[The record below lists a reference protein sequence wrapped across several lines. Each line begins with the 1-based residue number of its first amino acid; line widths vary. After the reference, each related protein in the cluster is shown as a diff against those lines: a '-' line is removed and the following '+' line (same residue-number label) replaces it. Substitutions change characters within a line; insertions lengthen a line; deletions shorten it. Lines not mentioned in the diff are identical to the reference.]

1 MIGLKQRILGICL
14 GTMYNDAVKVR
25 CHRAPCKVH
34 LPDFDLRAG
43 TRLGLLNNFRQEKSA
58 ECTRASNEGSGYRKN
73 TDCNKDYRH
82 QRPIYSASVHF
93 PFHPFPVAVDRTLCQ
108 KACPT
113 VTKYCVALTPGI
125 GLKFRPTSKRMGPI
139 GV

>member
-1 MIGLKQRILGICL
+1 MQGSSSRFRPARRYSPRLAELLSTGEICGMYASEQRRIRLSQEHRLKQRLSSP
-14 GTMYNDAVKVR
+14 TT
-25 CHRAPCKVH
+25 
-34 LPDFDLRAG
+34 DL
-43 TRLGLLNNFRQEKSA
+43 FCE
-58 ECTRASNEGSGYRKN
+58 
-73 TDCNKDYRH
+73 
-82 QRPIYSASVHF
+82 RPF